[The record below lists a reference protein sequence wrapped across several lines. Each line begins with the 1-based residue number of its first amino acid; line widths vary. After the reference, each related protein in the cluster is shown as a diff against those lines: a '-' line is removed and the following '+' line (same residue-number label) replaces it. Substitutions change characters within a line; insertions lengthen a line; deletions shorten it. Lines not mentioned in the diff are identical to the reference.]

1 MRLLLCAALA
11 ITTASTAIAGPVSFA
26 SGWKEQRLS
35 LFSSND
41 YSFGNQLTMRS
52 DGAVSIAWTALP
64 QSEWGASSAS
74 WNWAVTKT
82 VPATDL
88 SRKGGDDRNLSLY
101 FIFVPQDVAP
111 SLAGKGIGSLRGR
124 SDVQVIQYAWG
135 GNHAKGAVI
144 KSPYGNGVTIPLR
157 QAGTGSLSEN
167 VNLDRDFARAFGGTK
182 GALIGLAVSGDSD
195 DTNSVIEASMSNLSL
210 R

>member
-1 MRLLLCAALA
+1 MRFMLATALSL
-11 ITTASTAIAGPVSFA
+11 ITATTAIAGPVSFS

-41 YSFGNQLTMRS
+41 YRFGNQLTMRS

-64 QSEWGASSAS
+64 QSEWGASGAS
-74 WNWAVTKT
+74 WSWAVSQS
-82 VPATDL
+82 VPPTDL
-88 SRKGGDDRNLSLY
+88 SRKGGDDRNLSIY

-111 SLAGKGIGSLRGR
+111 SLAGKGIRSLAGR
-124 SDVQVIQYAWG
+124 KDVSVIQYAWG
-135 GNHAKGAVI
+135 GNHAKGTVI
-144 KSPYGNGVTIPLR
+144 QSPYGNGVTIPLR
-157 QAGTGSLSEN
+157 AAGTGSASET
-167 VNLDRDFARAFGGTK
+167 VNLNRDFARAFSGTK

-195 DTNSVIEASMSNLSL
+195 DTNSVIEASMSKLSL